1 MACTETYSTL
11 LIFSE
16 DITPDEINKSLGF
29 FAHDIWVK
37 DPEHKYKHRRER
49 NIWKWT
55 TQDLCKTTDNIEH
68 LNIIL
73 KKLEGKESVLENL
86 RNKGCETKI
95 TNFWDSTGQGGP
107 SLTVELMRR
116 LSVLGLD
123 ILWDM
128 YFDDESET

>member
-1 MACTETYSTL
+1 MACTRTYSTL

-16 DITPDEINKSLGF
+16 EVTPDEINKSLGF

-37 DPEHKYKHRRER
+37 DPEHKYQHRRER

-55 TQDLCKTTDNIEH
+55 TTNLCTTIDNTEH
-68 LNIIL
+68 LSLIL
-73 KKLEGKESVLENL
+73 KQLEGKESILEAL

-107 SLTVELMRR
+107 CLSAEFMRR
-116 LSVLGLD
+116 LSALGLD

-128 YFDDESET
+128 YFDDQTET